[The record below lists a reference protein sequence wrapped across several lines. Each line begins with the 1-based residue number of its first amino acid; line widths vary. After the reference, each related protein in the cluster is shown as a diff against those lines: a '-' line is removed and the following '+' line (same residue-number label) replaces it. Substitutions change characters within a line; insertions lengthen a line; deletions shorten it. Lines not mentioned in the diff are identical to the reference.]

1 MNRAQKLEE
10 WKRERGRDG
19 NGLER
24 NTCALREKQNTIHA
38 SHGPSAKSE
47 TSYSKRRKVAQ
58 SHGARL
64 VRFEGESKPSTAQVA
79 AGASRRALT
88 QESEVAHLMELSGV
102 SSERCEPAAAVDVR
116 RLRSTSNAWQYCA
129 DKCVFEQLTKRVEEL
144 EVECAR
150 LADECSSAVQLK
162 LMHTV
167 TQSVHLSLRPPPCA
181 CCASM
186 PTGRRC
192 VRGCTTSSKSA
203 QRFVST
209 KACRSQ
215 HTPAY
220 TAR

>member
-19 NGLER
+19 KGLER

-38 SHGPSAKSE
+38 SSAMSE

-58 SHGARL
+58 SHSARL
-64 VRFEGESKPSTAQVA
+64 VRFEGESRANPTAQVA

-88 QESEVAHLMELSGV
+88 QESDPHNEMAHLMELSGV
-102 SSERCEPAAAVDVR
+102 GSERCEPAAAVDVR

-129 DKCVFEQLTKRVEEL
+129 DKCVFEQLAKRVEEL

-167 TQSVHLSLRPPPCA
+167 TQSVNLPLPPS

>member
-1 MNRAQKLEE
+1 
-10 WKRERGRDG
+10 
-19 NGLER
+19 
-24 NTCALREKQNTIHA
+24 
-38 SHGPSAKSE
+38 
-47 TSYSKRRKVAQ
+47 
-58 SHGARL
+58 
-64 VRFEGESKPSTAQVA
+64 
-79 AGASRRALT
+79 
-88 QESEVAHLMELSGV
+88 
-102 SSERCEPAAAVDVR
+102 
-116 RLRSTSNAWQYCA
+116 
-129 DKCVFEQLTKRVEEL
+129 
-144 EVECAR
+144 
-150 LADECSSAVQLK
+150 VQLK

-167 TQSVHLSLRPPPCA
+167 TQSVHLSLPPS